1 MTSTSTEPIELQPD
15 LMVVEPERDDSGA
28 LRAPDGGW
36 GWVCVAGRFF
46 VVALVLGLVSGFGI
60 VYVEIIDHF
69 DTTRVETAWM
79 SSLHS
84 ATYCIT
90 GLVGG
95 GVLERFGCRAMTVAA
110 SILTSAGFIFSLF
123 AQNLVLL
130 CVLYGV
136 LTEFQR
142 NPTGGLPP
150 RPGIGKTR
158 QLMASIIPGHVQLR
172 YNVRPNASLKLTE
185 GLMLRTNMMYIGLYC
200 MALNPFEFHPFPNVK
215 RELSGKPIAN
225 DDNVICLGRAFS
237 TTRRKSSTPV
247 GSSRSIIDGD
257 VFGPLR
263 GAGVS
268 LMYTASTVIVLQY
281 FDKKRGLAMSISSL
295 GEGVG
300 MLVLP
305 PLTYLLIETYSWRGA
320 FLVTAGIT
328 LNAAVFGLL
337 FKPPPYLSK
346 AVQNNTQRRK
356 KDMLQSFKHLLH
368 KKLFFLFALGS
379 FLVHA
384 GYTVP
389 LINLIDL
396 VDLKDIDKSQSAMLI
411 PAMGVSTIFSLVLF
425 GWVSDFPGVNRT
437 GLHAGSIAVMAVSVM
452 LVPALDSIEAF
463 FVFAAVY
470 GVFMGWLFDI
480 TGNYVWSFYVSGG
493 LYLLGCFV
501 TLLVLIA
508 RHLATRNKHRRDNAP
523 SAEVRPLS
531 QS

>member
-136 LTEFQR
+136 LT
-142 NPTGGLPP
+142 
-150 RPGIGKTR
+150 
-158 QLMASIIPGHVQLR
+158 
-172 YNVRPNASLKLTE
+172 
-185 GLMLRTNMMYIGLYC
+185 
-200 MALNPFEFHPFPNVK
+200 
-215 RELSGKPIAN
+215 
-225 DDNVICLGRAFS
+225 
-237 TTRRKSSTPV
+237 
-247 GSSRSIIDGD
+247 
-257 VFGPLR
+257 

-470 GVFMGWLFDI
+470 GVFMGTWHMGQAVIVTEIVGVELTGVAFGIHTLHAGVGMFVSSLLAGWLFDI